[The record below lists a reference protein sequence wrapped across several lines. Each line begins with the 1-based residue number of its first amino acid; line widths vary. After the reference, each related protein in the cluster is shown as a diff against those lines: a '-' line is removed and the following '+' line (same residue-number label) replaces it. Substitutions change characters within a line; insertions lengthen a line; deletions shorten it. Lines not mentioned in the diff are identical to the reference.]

1 MYQQQ
6 LKNIIFIAVNWY
18 FGYYFRHNM
27 LIWTQLSA
35 SHYYS
40 LDIDIAYKLWLS
52 SRIVNIHTYIFAPW
66 KWKISSFLCQQ
77 KNWAVSAQ
85 FWNDFQQSLGARK
98 RIFQTA
104 QAKAFSSFHICII
117 VRNIHHASC
126 CDITIMPIIVAITTF
141 VHNIM
146 VSFSRVLHVIVLYRA
161 IKSATFYHMD
171 SRLIYR
177 ILSIWTEIRFPY
189 SAKQSAS
196 IFSSSS
202 NVIRRRRTELVEG
215 TWIPW
220 QIVSPCAAR
229 WSLNCT

>member
-1 MYQQQ
+1 MED
-6 LKNIIFIAVNWY
+6 F
-18 FGYYFRHNM
+18 
-27 LIWTQLSA
+27 LISLSA
-35 SHYYS
+35 E
-40 LDIDIAYKLWLS
+40 KLS
-52 SRIVNIHTYIFAPW
+52 SFRSILKWFSTITRGWENGFFKRLKQKLSLHFIF
-66 KWKISSFLCQQ
+66 
-77 KNWAVSAQ
+77 V
-85 FWNDFQQSLGARK
+85 
-98 RIFQTA
+98 
-104 QAKAFSSFHICII
+104 

-146 VSFSRVLHVIVLYRA
+146 VSFSWVLHVIVLYRA

-177 ILSIWTEIRFPY
+177 ILSIWTEIRFPC

-202 NVIRRRRTELVEG
+202 SVIRRRRTELVEG